1 MRFFDLRG
9 GSAVPYIPVPTL
21 LCVGNFDGVHL
32 GHRQLIERARS
43 HLDALA
49 LDGKEKPAFGVWF
62 FDSSSYKGQDQLC
75 TLEEK
80 LAIFASLGL
89 EYAAVAEFNE
99 MRYLSPTEFVSEIL
113 IEKCRCRHAVCGENF
128 RFGRG
133 AVGDAAELCRL
144 MGGNATIVPLL
155 SHGGDIVSSSRI
167 RLLLSGGDI
176 LGANALLGG
185 YYSICES
192 VVHGKGLGRTLGMPT
207 INQYPTRKPL
217 LLSNGVYA
225 TLCTLD
231 GVRYLGVTNIGV
243 RPTTDADGV
252 KNAETYLLDYTGE
265 CYGRLVNVEF
275 IARLRDEVHFSELS
289 ELTAQVAMDIENARA
304 LLGSMGKL

>member
-43 HLDALA
+43 CFDALVRGGDEE
-49 LDGKEKPAFGVWF
+49 LAFGVWF

-113 IEKCRCRHAVCGENF
+113 AEKCRCRHAVCGENF

-144 MGGNATIVPLL
+144 MRGNATVVPLL
-155 SHGGDIVSSSRI
+155 SLGGDIVSSSRI
-167 RLLLSGGDI
+167 RLLLSGGEI
-176 LGANALLGG
+176 GTANALLGG
-185 YYSICES
+185 HYSLCES
-192 VVHGKGLGRTLGMPT
+192 VVHGKELGRAIGMPT

-231 GVRYLGVTNIGV
+231 GVRYLGVTNVGV
-243 RPTTDADGV
+243 RPTTDADGM
-252 KNAETYLLDYTGE
+252 KNVETYLLDYSGD
-265 CYGRLVNVEF
+265 CYGSVVNVEF
-275 IARLRDEVHFSELS
+275 IARLRDEIHFSDLS
-289 ELTAQVAMDIENARA
+289 ELTAQVAVDIENARA
-304 LLGSMGKL
+304 LLKSKG

>member
-1 MRFFDLRG
+1 MRFFDLKG

-43 HLDALA
+43 CLDALT
-49 LDGKEKPAFGVWF
+49 LGGEEKLAFGVWF

-80 LAIFASLGL
+80 LTIFASLGF

-99 MRYLSPTEFVSEIL
+99 MRYLSPVEFVSEIL
-113 IEKCRCRHAVCGENF
+113 IGNCRCRHAVCGENF

-133 AVGDAAELCRL
+133 AAGDAAELCRL
-144 MGGNATIVPLL
+144 MGGNATVVPLL
-155 SHGGDIVSSSRI
+155 SLGGDIVSSSRI
-167 RLLLSGGDI
+167 RLLLSCGEIDA
-176 LGANALLGG
+176 ANALLGG
-185 YYSICES
+185 HYSICEI
-192 VVHGKGLGRTLGMPT
+192 VVHGKELGRTLGVPT

-231 GVRYLGVTNIGV
+231 GVRYLGVTNVGI
-243 RPTTDADGV
+243 RPTTDTNGV

-275 IARLRDEVHFSELS
+275 IARLRDEMHFSDLSELS
-289 ELTAQVAMDIENARA
+289 AQVGTDIENARA
-304 LLGSMGKL
+304 LLKNKG